1 MPGRIRGSGRALFG
15 LRALSV
21 RRFSRYRYRAMS
33 FRIAS
38 LLNPLLAL
46 VVCCGCGN
54 GGQAPEPAGQK
65 EHGGAVS
72 AAERNLDLEKAR
84 REKRG
89 AAREKGESEADAAFE
104 PLYNLAENL
113 DQAHI
118 RSGGILVDFGSPSR
132 HKHTLGDWKTGWRGD
147 YEKDGTTFSYA
158 AAAAA
163 RIFLEAEADEEGGG
177 RIEIRGRAVGGRSCR
192 VYLNDRF
199 LGAVEM
205 SRDDFGHGSVSF
217 DKGLVP
223 GRNEILLRFSSR
235 RPAEDGS
242 AASAAIDY
250 LRIVPSGTDSS
261 PAASSSRAL
270 VYPDPTG
277 GEPGV
282 ALAAGESLSWFL
294 PLPEGA
300 VLRGEVRPRGASGGG
315 KLSVRA
321 RGDDGE
327 SRELRAVSVGKGG
340 RRLGIGLDDFA
351 GAAAGL
357 TLEAAAGE
365 LVLSDARISVP
376 DGPDARAAAPGR
388 MRARNLVIVLIDT
401 LRADHLA
408 LYDPRTR
415 VRTDYLD
422 DLAAQSLVFDRA
434 LAQENWTK
442 PSVATL
448 LTGLYPETHRTK
460 NEKHRLPATV
470 EICSEHFE
478 KLEFATAGFVANGY
492 ISGKFGFERGW
503 GAWTNYVREG
513 KPNRAQR
520 VVDDAVDWL
529 ENRPEDRPFFLYV
542 HTIDPHVPYIP
553 PGRYRSLYDPNPYR
567 GPVRPAE
574 TAKLLEK
581 VKKGTIN
588 LSARD
593 RFRLEALYDGEIT
606 YHDDQLA
613 RLHQALEEQGLLN
626 DTLLIVASDHGEEFF
641 EHGSV
646 GHGHSVY
653 EELLHVPL
661 LFRLPGAEPREEPL
675 RCAAEV
681 GLVDVLPTACEL
693 LGVECPS
700 GVEGRSLVPLLGG
713 EERLGWPDVQF
724 ADFMDGQRVAR
735 CGRYKLVYRG
745 LATTLFDLEKDPRE
759 TTDIGDS
766 LPVTFAALHDL
777 IGRHQGGF
785 VPRGSLDKRDA
796 GQKSGRTRGAKPG
809 KKHSAEKTEID
820 PETREQLE
828 ELGYMGD

>member
-1 MPGRIRGSGRALFG
+1 MISRLAS
-15 LRALSV
+15 ALS
-21 RRFSRYRYRAMS
+21 
-33 FRIAS
+33 S
-38 LLNPLLAL
+38 LFALAA
-46 VVCCGCGN
+46 CCACGN

-65 EHGGAVS
+65 EHGGAAS
-72 AAERNLDLEKAR
+72 AAEQNHRVEQVRRDAR
-84 REKRG
+84 ITSRE
-89 AAREKGESEADAAFE
+89 REESEVDAAFE
-104 PLYNLAENL
+104 PLYDLAENL

-118 RSGGILVDFGSPSR
+118 RSGGILVDFGAPSR

-158 AAAAA
+158 AAAAV
-163 RIFLEAEADEEGGG
+163 RVLVEAEVDEEGGG

-199 LGAVEM
+199 LGEVELP
-205 SRDDFGHGSVSF
+205 RDGFGHGSVSF
-217 DKGLVP
+217 DKGLAP
-223 GRNEILLRFSSR
+223 GRNEVLLRFSSR
-235 RPAEDGS
+235 RPADDGS

-270 VYPDPTG
+270 EYPDPAG
-277 GEPGV
+277 REPGI
-282 ALAAGESLSWFL
+282 ALAAGESLTWFL
-294 PLPEGA
+294 PLPQGA
-300 VLRGEVRPRGASGGG
+300 VLRGEVRPRGAAGGG

-327 SRELRAVSVGKGG
+327 ARELRQISVGKGG

-351 GAAAGL
+351 GAAVGL

-365 LVLSDARISVP
+365 LVLSEARISVP
-376 DGPDARAAAPGR
+376 ESRDARVAAPGR

-408 LYDPRTR
+408 LYNPQTR

-422 DLAAQSLVFDRA
+422 ELAGQSLVFDRA

-503 GAWTNYVREG
+503 DAWTNYVREG
-513 KPNRAQR
+513 KPNRAQH
-520 VVDDAVDWL
+520 VVDDAVAWL
-529 ENRPEDRPFFLYV
+529 ESRPEDRPFFLYV

-567 GPVRPAE
+567 GPVRPAQ

-581 VKKGTIN
+581 VKKGTVG
-588 LSARD
+588 LSERD

-613 RLHQALEEQGLLN
+613 RLHEALEEQGLLD
-626 DTLLIVASDHGEEFF
+626 DTLLVVTSDHGEEFF

-661 LFRLPGAEPREEPL
+661 ILRLPGAEPREEPL

-693 LGVECPS
+693 LGVDCPA

-724 ADFMDGQRVAR
+724 SDFMDGQRVAR

-759 TTDIGDS
+759 TTDIGDR

-777 IGRHQGGF
+777 LGRHQGGF
-785 VPRGSLDKRDA
+785 VPRGTLGREQA
-796 GQKSGRTRGAKPG
+796 EQKSGRTRGEKPG
-809 KKHSAEKTEID
+809 RKHRAEKIDID

-828 ELGYMGD
+828 ELGYVGD